1 MTQNP
6 GQWGP
11 QGGYPP
17 QPGGQGQG
25 GFPPQGSPGQGGYPP
40 QQGPGQGGYPP
51 QPGQGGYPPQQP
63 PPGYA
68 QPAPGGYSP
77 QGAYAPQGGQ
87 PGYPPQ
93 GGQPGYPPQGGGY
106 GPQGPPGGG
115 FPPQGGPPAK
125 KGRGLIIG
133 IVVAAVVLL
142 MAIGGIIIALNRG
155 GGDDPGPV
163 SITPSQPAPPTDQP
177 TEQPTDRP
185 TEQPTDNPTSE
196 EPTPGPTE
204 TSEPPS
210 GNAIDLGNGISLTPA
225 DGWSVKKTG
234 KGVAQLSDGKN
245 IFLGQ
250 SIKVEPS
257 TNAGQLCTSWH
268 KSITEGTS
276 GGKFQEPKDVNLGTS
291 KLKAATCLGQT
302 TVSSGQGSATIF
314 LFSLVSVRASDGVTV
329 IGTVYF
335 TQAANAEQLNKDF
348 ATMIN
353 SMLKGQVQG
362 G

>member
-17 QPGGQGQG
+17 QQGGQG
-25 GFPPQGSPGQGGYPP
+25 GFPPQQGPGQGGYPP
-40 QQGPGQGGYPP
+40 QQGPPQGGFPP

-63 PPGYA
+63 PPGYGQA
-68 QPAPGGYSP
+68 APGGYSA
-77 QGAYAPQGGQ
+77 QGA
-87 PGYPPQ
+87 YPPQ

-115 FPPQGGPPAK
+115 FRPQGPPAK
-125 KGRGLIIG
+125 KSRGLIIG

-142 MAIGGIIIALNRG
+142 MAVGGVIIVLNRG
-155 GGDDPGPV
+155 GEDQPSPV
-163 SITPSQPAPPTDQP
+163 SITPSEPVPPTEQP
-177 TEQPTDRP
+177 TEQPTDEP
-185 TEQPTDNPTSE
+185 TEEPSDNPTTE

-210 GNAIDLGNGISLTPA
+210 GNAIDLGNGITLTPA
-225 DGWSVKKTG
+225 DGWQVKKTG

-257 TNAGQLCTSWH
+257 TNPGQLCTAWH
-268 KSITEGTS
+268 KEVTEGTS
-276 GGKFQEPKDVNLGTS
+276 GGKFQEPKPVNLGTS
-291 KLKAATCLGQT
+291 KLKAATCLAQT

-314 LFSLVSVRASDGVTV
+314 LFSLVSVRPSDGVTV

-353 SMLKGQVQG
+353 SMLKGQVKG